1 MQDVV
6 CLVGLVATIVILISA
21 TVSDVR
27 TREIDDR
34 HWIILGIIG
43 TAVQAVYACDSLAYM
58 ITGVIIDILLIL
70 YMLWD
75 KTDGINGVLVLIVAG
90 IIALLPW
97 IKDTSDLI
105 SCRNVV
111 TMVMFLSLLCMYR
124 LGLIRGG
131 ADVKALMC
139 ISIAFPTY
147 VTSYGLPLLWDAAPP
162 ISFLFN
168 PVIITLFVALLVSML
183 YSIYTMILNIKNGD
197 WHRSIFSAYWIPIE
211 DARKSF
217 VWPVIDTDGEKI
229 SRTES
234 YDESDEIY
242 NRLENAGY
250 NRVMVTPMIPFML
263 PITIGF
269 IFTIVLGNPIS
280 VIL

>member
-6 CLVGLVATIVILISA
+6 YLVGLIATIVILISA
-21 TVSDVR
+21 TVSDIR

-43 TAVQAVYACDSLAYM
+43 TAVQAIYACNSPTYM
-58 ITGVIIDILLIL
+58 IAGVIIDILLIL
-70 YMLWD
+70 YMFWN
-75 KTDGINGVLVLIVAG
+75 KTNGIYGAAVLVVAG
-90 IIALLPW
+90 IVALLPW
-97 IKDTSDLI
+97 LNDTSNLI
-105 SCRNVV
+105 ACRNVV
-111 TMVMFLSLLCMYR
+111 TVVMFLSLLSMYC

-139 ISIAFPTY
+139 IAIAFPTY
-147 VTSYGLPLLWDAAPP
+147 ITSYGLPLLWDTAPP

-168 PVIITLFVALLVSML
+168 PIIITLFIALIVSML
-183 YSIYTMILNIKNGD
+183 YSIYTIILNIKNGD
-197 WHRSIFSAYWIPIE
+197 WHRSMFSAYWMPIE

-217 VWPVIDTDGEKI
+217 VWPVIDADGNKI
-229 SRTES
+229 FRTES
-234 YDESDEIY
+234 YDESDKIY

-250 NRVMVTPMIPFML
+250 NRVLVTPMIPFML

-280 VIL
+280 AIL

>member
-6 CLVGLVATIVILISA
+6 YLVGLIATIVILISA
-21 TVSDVR
+21 TVSDIR

-43 TAVQAVYACDSLAYM
+43 TAVQAIYACNSPTYM
-58 ITGVIIDILLIL
+58 IAGVIIDILLIL
-70 YMLWD
+70 YMFWN
-75 KTDGINGVLVLIVAG
+75 KTNGIYGAAVLVVAG
-90 IIALLPW
+90 IVALLPW
-97 IKDTSDLI
+97 LNDTSNLI
-105 SCRNVV
+105 ACRNVV
-111 TMVMFLSLLCMYR
+111 TVVMFLSLLSMYC

-139 ISIAFPTY
+139 IAIAFPTY
-147 VTSYGLPLLWDAAPP
+147 ITSYGLPLLWDTAPP

-168 PVIITLFVALLVSML
+168 PIIITLFIALIVSML
-183 YSIYTMILNIKNGD
+183 YSIYTIILNIKNGD
-197 WHRSIFSAYWIPIE
+197 WHRSMFSAYWMPIE

-217 VWPVIDTDGEKI
+217 VWPVIDANGNKI
-229 SRTES
+229 FRTES
-234 YDESDEIY
+234 YDESDKIY

-250 NRVMVTPMIPFML
+250 NRVLVTPMIPFML

-280 VIL
+280 AIL

>member
-6 CLVGLVATIVILISA
+6 YLVGLIATIVILISA
-21 TVSDVR
+21 TVSDIR

-43 TAVQAVYACDSLAYM
+43 TAVQAIYACNSPTYM
-58 ITGVIIDILLIL
+58 IAGVIIDILLIL
-70 YMLWD
+70 YMFWN
-75 KTDGINGVLVLIVAG
+75 KTNGIYGAAVLVVAG

-97 IKDTSDLI
+97 LNDTSNLI
-105 SCRNVV
+105 ACRNVV
-111 TMVMFLSLLCMYR
+111 TVVMFLSLLSMYC

-139 ISIAFPTY
+139 IAIAFPTY
-147 VTSYGLPLLWDAAPP
+147 ITSYGLPLLWDTAPP

-168 PVIITLFVALLVSML
+168 PIIITLFIALIVSML
-183 YSIYTMILNIKNGD
+183 YSIYTIILNIKNGD
-197 WHRSIFSAYWIPIE
+197 WHRSMFSAYWMPIE

-217 VWPVIDTDGEKI
+217 VWPVIDANGNKI
-229 SRTES
+229 FRTES
-234 YDESDEIY
+234 YDESDKIY

-250 NRVMVTPMIPFML
+250 NRVLVTPMIPFML

-280 VIL
+280 AIL